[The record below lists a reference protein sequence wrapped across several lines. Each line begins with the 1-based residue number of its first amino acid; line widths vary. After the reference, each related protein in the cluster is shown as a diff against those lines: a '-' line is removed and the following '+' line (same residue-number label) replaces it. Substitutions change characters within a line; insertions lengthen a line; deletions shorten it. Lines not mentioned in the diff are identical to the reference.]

1 MEKAFLPINIGSFT
15 LPNRFVMGSMHLGL
29 EGKTGTAERMAAFYG
44 KRFEGGV
51 GLIVTGGIGVNE
63 EARGSKHFFN
73 IQNEEHAS
81 ELSKMNDLLNGK
93 GIMCAQLFHAGRYAF
108 DRNCVG
114 PSAIR
119 APINRY
125 IPRALTEEECWKT
138 AEDFG
143 IAAKLAKETG
153 FGAVEIMGSEG
164 YLINQFFSPVTNHR
178 DDHFGGDPKRRMN
191 MAVEVLRAVVKNL
204 PEGFPIIFRMSG
216 IDLIPGNPTFEEVCD
231 LAQTLKQEGVSALNI
246 GIGWH
251 ESRIPTISQLVP
263 RGAWAN
269 IAGRIKEKTPGI
281 PIIASNRV
289 NDPITA
295 QRIFDK
301 NQADIISMARPFLAD
316 PFIVK
321 KIQSGMSNRI
331 NTCIACNQSCLDHA
345 FVDKSVSCLV
355 NPQAVNE
362 LEYKIDPA
370 VKSQKVVVIGSGP
383 GGLEAARASAS
394 LGHKV
399 ILLEKADQLGGQFLL
414 ASNIPGKSEFKE
426 TIRYFKNELPALGVD
441 IRLNTNCDLKLLE
454 ELDPDS
460 IIFATGV
467 KPREFTLPGINTLP
481 VGNYTEYL
489 TGKFKPG
496 KKVAVI
502 GGGGIGVDVAHK
514 LTEENDPDL
523 ESYSKKYNIDSYTNT
538 VIQPHKSERDVA
550 IFRRSG
556 KHGAGL
562 GPTTFW
568 ALKQELEA
576 SGVEF
581 FQGLNYKEITKD
593 GLKITMKNGEEVLY
607 PCDSLIL
614 CVGQEKESSLYETYR
629 SLYPQKQIFVIG
641 GAKDSKGIDA
651 ERAFLEGLNAAYS
664 IGKENDVA
672 ATV

>member
-1 MEKAFLPINIGSFT
+1 MEKAFQPINIGKFT

-29 EGKTGTAERMAAFYG
+29 EGKTETAERMAAFYG

-51 GLIVTGGIGVNE
+51 GLIVTGGISVNE
-63 EARGSKHFFN
+63 EGRGSKHFFN

-81 ELSKMNDLLNGK
+81 ELRKMNDLLNGS
-93 GIMCAQLFHAGRYAF
+93 GTMCAQLFHAGRYAF

-114 PSAIR
+114 PSALR

-125 IPRALTEEECWKT
+125 VPKALTEEECWKT

-178 DDHFGGDPKRRMN
+178 DDHFGGDHKRRMN
-191 MAVEVLRAVVKNL
+191 MAVEVLRAVIKNL

-269 IAGRIKEKTPGI
+269 IAARIKEKTPGI

-289 NDPITA
+289 NDPSTV
-295 QRIFDK
+295 QRIFDT

-316 PFIVK
+316 AFIVK
-321 KIQSGMSNRI
+321 KIQTGKSNHI

-345 FVDKSVSCLV
+345 FIDKSVSCLV

-362 LEYKIDPA
+362 LEYKIDSN
-370 VKSQKVVVIGSGP
+370 VKPQKVVVIGSGP

-394 LGHKV
+394 LGHEV
-399 ILLEKADQLGGQFLL
+399 ILLEKSEQLGGQFQL

-454 ELDPDS
+454 ELNPDA

-467 KPREFTLPGINTLP
+467 KPREFTLPGMNNLP
-481 VGNYTEYL
+481 VGNYTDYL
-489 TGKFKPG
+489 TGKFKAG

-523 ESYSKKYNIDSYTNT
+523 ESYSKKYNIDSYTNV

-581 FQGLNYKEITKD
+581 FQGLNYKEITKE
-593 GLKITMKNGEEVLY
+593 GLKITLKNGEEVLY
-607 PCDSLIL
+607 PCDSLVL
-614 CVGQEKESSLYETYR
+614 CVGQEKESSLYETYK
-629 SLYPQKQIFVIG
+629 SLYPQKQIFIIG

-664 IGKENDVA
+664 IGKENKITA
-672 ATV
+672 NA

>member
-1 MEKAFLPINIGSFT
+1 MEKAFQPINIGKFT

-29 EGKTGTAERMAAFYG
+29 EGKTETAERMAAFYG

-51 GLIVTGGIGVNE
+51 GLIVTGGISVNE
-63 EARGSKHFFN
+63 EGRGSKHFFN
-73 IQNEEHAS
+73 IQNDEHAS
-81 ELSKMNDLLNGK
+81 ELRKMNELLNGS
-93 GIMCAQLFHAGRYAF
+93 GTMCAQLFHAGRYAF

-114 PSAIR
+114 PSALR

-125 IPRALTEEECWKT
+125 VPRALTEEECWKT

-178 DDHFGGDPKRRMN
+178 DDHFGGDHKRRMN
-191 MAVEVLRAVVKNL
+191 MAVEVLRAVIKNL

-269 IAGRIKEKTPGI
+269 IAARIKEKTPGI

-289 NDPITA
+289 NDPSTV
-295 QRIFDK
+295 QRIFDT

-316 PFIVK
+316 AFIVK
-321 KIQSGMSNRI
+321 KIQTGMSNRI

-345 FVDKSVSCLV
+345 FIDKSVSCLV

-362 LEYKIDPA
+362 LEYTLDSN
-370 VKSQKVVVIGSGP
+370 VKPQKVVVIGSGP

-394 LGHKV
+394 LGHEV
-399 ILLEKADQLGGQFLL
+399 ILLEKADQLGGQFQL

-454 ELDPDS
+454 ELDPDA

-467 KPREFTLPGINTLP
+467 KPREFTLPGIHNLP
-481 VGNYTEYL
+481 AGNYTDYL
-489 TGKFKPG
+489 TGKFKAG

-514 LTEENDPDL
+514 LTEENDPNL
-523 ESYSKKYNIDSYTNT
+523 ESYSKKYNIDSYMNA

-581 FQGLNYKEITKD
+581 FQGLNYKEITKE
-593 GLKITMKNGEEVLY
+593 GLKITLKNGEEVLY
-607 PCDSLIL
+607 PCDSLVL
-614 CVGQEKESSLYETYR
+614 CVGQEKESSLYETYK
-629 SLYPQKQIFVIG
+629 SLYPQKQIFIIG

-664 IGKENDVA
+664 IGKENKITANV
-672 ATV
+672 

>member
-1 MEKAFLPINIGSFT
+1 MEKAFQPINIGSFT

-51 GLIVTGGIGVNE
+51 GLIVTGGISVNE
-63 EARGSKHFFN
+63 EGRGSKHFFN
-73 IQNEEHAS
+73 IQKEEHAS
-81 ELSKMNDLLNGK
+81 ELRKMNDLLNGS
-93 GIMCAQLFHAGRYAF
+93 GTMCAQLFHAGRYAF

-125 IPRALTEEECWKT
+125 VPRSLTEDECWKT

-143 IAAKLAKETG
+143 IAAKLARETG

-178 DDHFGGDPKRRMN
+178 TDHFGGDHKKRMN
-191 MAVEVLRAVVKNL
+191 MAVEVLRAVKKNL
-204 PEGFPIIFRMSG
+204 PDGFPIIFRMSG
-216 IDLIPGNPTFEEVCD
+216 IDLIPGNPTFEDVCD
-231 LAQTLKQEGVSALNI
+231 LAQTLRQEGVSALNI

-295 QRIFDK
+295 QRIFNN

-321 KIQSGMSNRI
+321 KIRTGMSDRI

-362 LEYKIDPA
+362 LEYEIDPT
-370 VKSQKVVVIGSGP
+370 VKPQKVVVIGSGP

-394 LGHKV
+394 LGHEV
-399 ILLEKADQLGGQFLL
+399 ILLEKSDQIGGQFLL

-426 TIRYFKNELPALGVD
+426 TLRYFRNELPALGVD

-454 ELDPDS
+454 ELAPDA

-467 KPREFTLPGINTLP
+467 TPRKFSLPGIDTLP
-481 VGNYTEYL
+481 AGNYTEYL
-489 TGKFKPG
+489 TGKFKAG

-502 GGGGIGVDVAHK
+502 GGGGIGIDVAHK
-514 LTEENDPDL
+514 LTEEKDPSF
-523 ESYSKKYNIDSYTNT
+523 ESYSKKYNIDSFTN
-538 VIQPHKSERDVA
+538 VSIQAHKSERDVA

-593 GLKITMKNGEEVLY
+593 GLKVTLKNGEEILY

-629 SLYPQKQIFVIG
+629 SLHPQKQIFVIG

-664 IGKENDVA
+664 IVKENKVS
-672 ATV
+672 ATA

>member
-1 MEKAFLPINIGSFT
+1 MEKAFQPINIGKFT

-29 EGKTGTAERMAAFYG
+29 EGKTETAERMAAFYG

-51 GLIVTGGIGVNE
+51 GLIVTGGISVNE
-63 EARGSKHFFN
+63 EGRGSKHFFN

-81 ELSKMNDLLNGK
+81 ELKKMNNLLNGS
-93 GIMCAQLFHAGRYAF
+93 GTMCAQLFHAGRYAF

-114 PSAIR
+114 PSALR

-125 IPRALTEEECWKT
+125 VPRALTEEECWKT

-178 DDHFGGDPKRRMN
+178 DDHFGGDHKRRMN

-289 NDPITA
+289 NDPNTV
-295 QRIFDK
+295 QRIFDT

-316 PFIVK
+316 ASIVK
-321 KIQSGMSNRI
+321 KIQTGMSNRI

-345 FVDKSVSCLV
+345 FIDKSVSCLV

-362 LEYKIDPA
+362 LEYKIDST
-370 VKSQKVVVIGSGP
+370 VKPQKVVVIGSGP

-394 LGHKV
+394 LGHEV
-399 ILLEKADQLGGQFLL
+399 ILLEKADQLGGQFQL

-441 IRLNTNCDLKLLE
+441 IRLNTNCDLNLLE
-454 ELDPDS
+454 ELDPDA

-467 KPREFTLPGINTLP
+467 KPREFTLPGIHNFP
-481 VGNYTEYL
+481 AGNYTDYL
-489 TGKFKPG
+489 TGKFKAG

-514 LTEENDPDL
+514 LTEENDPNL

-538 VIQPHKSERDVA
+538 AIQPHKSERDVA

-581 FQGLNYKEITKD
+581 FQGLNYKEITKE
-593 GLKITMKNGEEVLY
+593 GLKITLKNGEEVLY
-607 PCDSLIL
+607 PCDSLVL
-614 CVGQEKESSLYETYR
+614 CVGQEKESSLYETYK
-629 SLYPQKQIFVIG
+629 SLYPQKQIFIIG

-664 IGKENDVA
+664 IGKENKITA
-672 ATV
+672 NA

>member
-1 MEKAFLPINIGSFT
+1 MEKAFQPVQIGKST
-15 LPNRFVMGSMHLGL
+15 IPNRFIMGSMHLGL
-29 EGKTGTAERMAAFYG
+29 EGKIGTAERMAAFYG

-63 EARGSKHFFN
+63 EGRGSKHFFN
-73 IQNEEHAS
+73 IQTAEHAN
-81 ELSKMNDLLNGK
+81 ELKKMNSLLKGK

-108 DRNCVG
+108 DRNCVA

-125 IPRALTEEECWKT
+125 VPRALTEEECWKT
-138 AEDFG
+138 VEDFG
-143 IAAKLAKETG
+143 KAAKLSLEAG

-164 YLINQFFSPVTNHR
+164 YLINQFFSAVTNQR
-178 DDHFGGDPKRRMN
+178 DDHFGGDLERRMN
-191 MAVEVLRAVVKNL
+191 MAVEVLRSVIKNL
-204 PEGFPIIFRMSG
+204 PEGFPVIFRMSG
-216 IDLIPGNPTFEEVCD
+216 IDLIPGNPTFEDVCL
-231 LAQTLKQEGVSALNI
+231 LANTLKKENVSALNI

-251 ESRIPTISQLVP
+251 ESRVPTISQLVP

-269 IAGRIKEKTPGI
+269 IAGRIKEKTPGV

-289 NDPITA
+289 NDPVTA
-295 QRIFDK
+295 QTIFEK
-301 NQADIISMARPFLAD
+301 GQADIISMARPFLAD
-316 PFIVK
+316 SDIVN
-321 KIQSGMSNRI
+321 KIQTGMSSRI

-345 FVDKSVSCLV
+345 FIDKSVSCLV
-355 NPQAVNE
+355 NPRAVNE
-362 LEYKIDPA
+362 LEYEIHSP

-399 ILLEKADQLGGQFLL
+399 ILMEKSDQLGGQFNL

-426 TIRYFKNELPALGVD
+426 TIRYFKNELTALGVE
-441 IRLNTNCDLKLLE
+441 IRLNTNCDLKLLNE
-454 ELDPDS
+454 IDADT

-467 KPREFTLPGINTLP
+467 KPREFDLPGIELLP
-481 VGNYTEYL
+481 HGNYTDYL
-489 TGKFKPG
+489 TGKFLPG

-514 LTEENDPDL
+514 LTEDHDPTL
-523 ESYSKKYNIDSYTNT
+523 ESYSKKYNINSYTNA
-538 VIQPHKSERDVA
+538 VIQPHRSKREVA
-550 IFRRSG
+550 IFRRNG

-593 GLKITMKNGEEVLY
+593 GIKVVLKNGEEVLY

-614 CVGQEKESSLYETYR
+614 CVGQEKETALYETYR
-629 SLYPQKQIFVIG
+629 SLHPQKQIFLIG
-641 GAKDSKGIDA
+641 GAKDAKGIDA
-651 ERAFLEGLNAAYS
+651 ERAFLEGLNAAFA
-664 IGKENDVA
+664 IGKENRVSQSA
-672 ATV
+672 

>member
-1 MEKAFLPINIGSFT
+1 MEKAFQPINIGKFT

-29 EGKTGTAERMAAFYG
+29 EGKTETAERMAAFYG

-51 GLIVTGGIGVNE
+51 GLIVTGGISVNE
-63 EARGSKHFFN
+63 EGRGSKHFFN

-81 ELSKMNDLLNGK
+81 ELKKMNDLLNGS
-93 GIMCAQLFHAGRYAF
+93 GTMCAQLFHAGRYAF

-114 PSAIR
+114 PSALR

-125 IPRALTEEECWKT
+125 VPRALTEEECWKT

-178 DDHFGGDPKRRMN
+178 DDHFGGDHKRRMN

-289 NDPITA
+289 NDPNTV
-295 QRIFDK
+295 QRIFDT

-316 PFIVK
+316 AFIVK
-321 KIQSGMSNRI
+321 KIQTGMSNRI

-345 FVDKSVSCLV
+345 FIDKSVSCLV

-362 LEYKIDPA
+362 LEYKIDST
-370 VKSQKVVVIGSGP
+370 VKPQKVVVIGSGP

-394 LGHKV
+394 LGHEV
-399 ILLEKADQLGGQFLL
+399 ILLEKADQLGGQFQL

-441 IRLNTNCDLKLLE
+441 IRLNTNCDLNLLE
-454 ELDPDS
+454 ELDPDA

-467 KPREFTLPGINTLP
+467 KPREFTLPGIHNLP
-481 VGNYTEYL
+481 AGNYTDYL
-489 TGKFKPG
+489 TGKFKAG

-514 LTEENDPDL
+514 LTEENDPNL

-581 FQGLNYKEITKD
+581 FQGLNYKEITKE
-593 GLKITMKNGEEVLY
+593 GLKITLKNGEEVLY
-607 PCDSLIL
+607 QCDSLVL
-614 CVGQEKESSLYETYR
+614 CVGQEKESSLYETYK
-629 SLYPQKQIFVIG
+629 SLYPQKQIFIIG

-664 IGKENDVA
+664 IGKENKITA
-672 ATV
+672 NA

>member
-1 MEKAFLPINIGSFT
+1 MERAYQPINIGSST

-51 GLIVTGGIGVNE
+51 GLIVTGGISVNE
-63 EARGSKHFFN
+63 EGRGSKHFFN
-73 IQNEEHAS
+73 IQKEDHAS
-81 ELSKMNDLLNGK
+81 ELQKMNDLLKGR

-143 IAAKLAKETG
+143 IAAKLANETG

-164 YLINQFFSPVTNHR
+164 YLINQFFSPVTNQR
-178 DDHFGGDPKRRMN
+178 DDHFGGDSKRRMN
-191 MAVEVLRAVVKNL
+191 MAVEVLRSVIKNL

-216 IDLIPGNPTFEEVCD
+216 IDLIPGNPTFEEVCI
-231 LAQTLKQEGVSALNI
+231 LADTLRKEGVSALNI

-269 IAGRIKEKTPGI
+269 IAGRIKEKTHGI

-289 NDPITA
+289 NDPITM
-295 QRIFDK
+295 QRIFDS

-316 PFIVK
+316 AFIIK
-321 KIQSGMSNRI
+321 KIQTGMSNRI

-362 LEYKIDPA
+362 LEYEIHSN
-370 VKSQKVVVIGSGP
+370 VKPQNIVVIGSGP

-399 ILLEKADQLGGQFLL
+399 ILLEKADRLGGQFQL

-426 TIRYFKNELPALGVD
+426 TIRFFTNELPALGVD

-454 ELDPDS
+454 ELNPDA

-467 KPREFTLPGINTLP
+467 KPREFTLPGIDILP
-481 VGNYTEYL
+481 TGNYTEYL
-489 TGKFKPG
+489 TGEFEPG

-514 LTEENDPDL
+514 LTEKNDPTL
-523 ESYSKKYNIDSYTNT
+523 ESYSKKYNIDSYTKAS
-538 VIQPHKSERDVA
+538 IQNHKSERDVG
-550 IFRRSG
+550 IFRRTG

-593 GLKITMKNGEEVLY
+593 GLKVVLKNGEEVVY

-614 CVGQEKESSLYETYR
+614 CVGQEKESSLYETYK
-629 SLYPQKQIFVIG
+629 SLYPQKQIFIIG

-651 ERAFLEGLNAAYS
+651 ERAFQEGLDAAYS
-664 IGKENDVA
+664 IGKENRVA
-672 ATV
+672 EIA

>member
-1 MEKAFLPINIGSFT
+1 MEKAFQTINIGKFT

-51 GLIVTGGIGVNE
+51 GLIVTGGISVNE
-63 EARGSKHFFN
+63 EGRGSKHFFN

-81 ELSKMNDLLNGK
+81 ELKKMNDLLNGR
-93 GIMCAQLFHAGRYAF
+93 GTMCAQLFHAGRYAF

-143 IAAKLAKETG
+143 TSAKLAKETG

-178 DDHFGGDPKRRMN
+178 DDHFGGDSKRRMN

-216 IDLIPGNPTFEEVCD
+216 IDLIPGNPTFEEVCI

-289 NDPITA
+289 NDPMTV
-295 QRIFDK
+295 QRIFDN

-321 KIQSGMSNRI
+321 KIQTGMSDRI

-345 FVDKSVSCLV
+345 FIDKSVSCLV

-362 LEYKIDPA
+362 LEYKKDPT
-370 VKSQKVVVIGSGP
+370 VKPQKVVVIGSGP

-394 LGHKV
+394 FGHEV
-399 ILLEKADQLGGQFLL
+399 ILLEKADQLGGQFQL

-426 TIRYFKNELPALGVD
+426 TIRYFRNELPALGVD

-454 ELDPDS
+454 ELNPDA

-467 KPREFTLPGINTLP
+467 KPREFTLPGIHNLP

-489 TGKFKPG
+489 TGKFKAG

-514 LTEENDPDL
+514 LTEEHDPNI
-523 ESYSKKYNIDSYTNT
+523 ESYSKKYNIDSYTNA
-538 VIQPHKSERDVA
+538 VIQPHESEREVA

-593 GLKITMKNGEEVLY
+593 GLKIIMKNGEEVLY

-614 CVGQEKESSLYETYR
+614 CVGQEKESSLYETYK

-664 IGKENDVA
+664 IGKENKVA
-672 ATV
+672 ATT

>member
-143 IAAKLAKETG
+143 IAAKLARETG

>member
-143 IAAKLAKETG
+143 IAAKLARETG

-614 CVGQEKESSLYETYR
+614 CVGQEKESSLYETYK

-664 IGKENDVA
+664 IGKENKVA

>member
-1 MEKAFLPINIGSFT
+1 MDKTFQSIKIGNST
-15 LPNRFVMGSMHLGL
+15 IPNRFIMGSMHLGL

-51 GLIVTGGIGVNE
+51 GLIVTGGIAVNE

-81 ELSKMNDLLNGK
+81 ELQKMNSLLKGK
-93 GIMCAQLFHAGRYAF
+93 GILCAQLFHAGRYAF
-108 DRNCVG
+108 DRNCVA

-138 AEDFG
+138 VEDFG

-164 YLINQFFSPVTNHR
+164 YLINQFFSPVTNQR
-178 DDHFGGDPKRRMN
+178 DDHFGGDSKRRMN
-191 MAVEVLRAVVKNL
+191 MAVEVLRSVLKNL
-204 PEGFPIIFRMSG
+204 PEGFPVIFRMSG
-216 IDLIPGNPTFEEVCD
+216 IDLIPGNPTFEDVCL
-231 LAQTLKQEGVSALNI
+231 LAQTLQKENVSALNI

-269 IAGRIKEKTPGI
+269 IAGRIKEQTPGV

-295 QRIFDK
+295 QKIFEN

-316 PFIVK
+316 AFIVK
-321 KIQSGMSNRI
+321 KIQTGMSNRI

-345 FVDKSVSCLV
+345 FIDKSVSCLV

-362 LEYKIDPA
+362 LEYEIDSP
-370 VKSQKVVVIGSGP
+370 VKPKKVAVIGSGP

-399 ILLEKADQLGGQFLL
+399 ILIEKSNELGGQFNL

-426 TIRYFKNELPALGVD
+426 TIRYFKNELSALGVE
-441 IRLNTNCDLKLLE
+441 IRLNTNCDLELLNE
-454 ELDPDS
+454 IDPDT
-460 IIFATGV
+460 IVFATGV
-467 KPREFTLPGINTLP
+467 KPREFDLPGIDLLP
-481 VGNYTEYL
+481 TGNYTDYL
-489 TGKFKPG
+489 KGKFKPG
-496 KKVAVI
+496 NKVAVI

-514 LTEENDPDL
+514 LTEENDPTL
-523 ESYSKKYNIDSYTNT
+523 ESYSKKYNIDSYTNA
-538 VIQPHKSERDVA
+538 VIQPHKAKREVG
-550 IFRRSG
+550 IFRRNG

-581 FQGLNYKEITKD
+581 FQGLNYKEITKE
-593 GLKITMKNGEEVLY
+593 GLKVILKNGEEILY

-614 CVGQEKESSLYETYR
+614 CVGQEKENSLYETVR
-629 SLYPQKQIFVIG
+629 SRFPQKQIFLIG

-651 ERAFLEGLNAAYS
+651 ERAFLEGLNAAYA
-664 IGKENDVA
+664 IGKENEVSQL
-672 ATV
+672 V